1 MKKAFFL
8 LAFTLLSGIIF
19 AQNEKPKMVVGIV
32 VDQLKQEYLWR
43 FENHFLEDGLRRL
56 MVEGFVAKNAHYNY
70 SMTNTGPGHASIY
83 TGTTPAHHGIVSNSW
98 YNRGM
103 GKSLYC
109 AEDSTVQAVGGSI
122 RNGLISPANLYS
134 STITDE
140 IKWATQKQ
148 AKVIAMSIKD
158 RGAALPGGHLSD
170 GSYWYDSATGN
181 MMTSTYYMSE
191 LPEWVKNFN
200 ARQWPNQYLN
210 GSWSPS
216 KDLSLYKES
225 GDDDSPYERGFRGK
239 DTPTLPYNL
248 SELRKTNGNLGMLP
262 NTPFGNSLITEF
274 ALSAIEAEQ
283 MGEDNITDF
292 IAISYSSPD
301 YIGHNFGP
309 QSKEVQD
316 TYIKLDAEL
325 SRLFNALDQKI
336 GKGNYLVFLSSDHGV
351 AENSIRMKNEAFRID
366 NLDSKAFGQYIE
378 SATKARFG
386 DAEWFE
392 VSSGLDLFLNHDVVE
407 AQGIDLYDIQL
418 FVAQKAMQ
426 YPGVHYALTG
436 TDLLRQS
443 YDQHIPSLIQMAYH
457 PKESGDVKLVM
468 QPGWQGYGGKGT
480 GHGSPW
486 TYDTHIPIMF
496 YGWGVQPGS
505 TVRKINITD
514 IAPTLSMMLDIRL
527 PNAATGQPIMEIF
540 EK

>member
-1 MKKAFFL
+1 M
-8 LAFTLLSGIIF
+8 

-32 VDQLKQEYLWR
+32 VDQLKQEYLSR
-43 FENHFLEDGLRRL
+43 FEEHFSDNGFKRL
-56 MVEGFVAKNAHYNY
+56 MVDGFVAKNGHYNY

-83 TGTTPAHHGIVSNSW
+83 TGTTPAHHGIVNNNW
-98 YNRGM
+98 YNRSI

-109 AEDSTVQAVGGSI
+109 AEDSTVQAVGGSA

-140 IKWATQKQ
+140 VKWATQKRG
-148 AKVIAMSIKD
+148 KVIAMSIKD

-181 MMTSTYYMSE
+181 MMTSTYYTSD

-200 ARQWPNQYLN
+200 AAKWADQYLN
-210 GSWSPS
+210 NTWAPS
-216 KDLSLYKES
+216 KDLSTYQES
-225 GDDDSPYERGFRGK
+225 GEDNSPYERGFRGK

-248 SELRKTNGNLGMLP
+248 AELRKTNGNFRMLP
-262 NTPFGNSLITEF
+262 TTPFGNSIITEF
-274 ALSAIEAEQ
+274 ALSALSAEQ
-283 MGEDNITDF
+283 LGEDDYVDF
-292 IAISYSSPD
+292 MAVSYSSTD

-325 SRLFNALDQKI
+325 SRLFKALDDKL
-336 GKGNYLVFLSSDHGV
+336 GEGNYLVFLSSDHGV
-351 AENSIRMKNEAFRID
+351 AENSIRMKDEQFRID
-366 NLDSKAFGQYIE
+366 NMDYRGFAQYIE
-378 SATKARFG
+378 AATIAKFG
-386 DAEWFE
+386 QAEWFE
-392 VSSGLDLFLNHDVVE
+392 VPSGLDLFLDHDVVA
-407 AQGIDLYDIQL
+407 AQGVDLYEIQL

-426 YPGVHYALTG
+426 FPGVHLALTG
-436 TDLLRQS
+436 TDLTRQS
-443 YDQHIPSLIQMAYH
+443 YDQYIPSLMQMAYH
-457 PKESGDVKLVM
+457 PKESGDVKLVL
-468 QPGWQGYGGKGT
+468 QPGWQSYGGQGT

-496 YGWGVQPGS
+496 YGWGVKKGS
-505 TVRKINITD
+505 TVRKIHITD
-514 IAPTLSMMLDIRL
+514 IAPTISMMLDIRL
-527 PNAATGQPIMEIF
+527 PNAATGQPILEIF